1 MRKFIPQSFN
11 DFLCLFILGF
21 IFTLWLLDGLGWI
34 EMNPEVLGASIAF
47 FTIVGQFY
55 FRKSKTEKEESPK

>member
-1 MRKFIPQSFN
+1 MKNFIPQNFN

-21 IFTLWLLDGLGWI
+21 IFTLWLLDGIGTI
-34 EMNPEVLGASIAF
+34 ELNAEILGASIAF

-55 FRKSKTEKEESPK
+55 FRKSKTES